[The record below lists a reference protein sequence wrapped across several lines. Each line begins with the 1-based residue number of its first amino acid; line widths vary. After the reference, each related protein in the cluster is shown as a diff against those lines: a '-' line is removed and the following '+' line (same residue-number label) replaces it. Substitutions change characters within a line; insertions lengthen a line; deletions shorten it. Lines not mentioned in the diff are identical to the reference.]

1 MMRKLPTCTIIALAL
16 LIGDGALIAFA
27 IFAFAGPP
35 GYIDIGLGQ
44 GEVLLFDAG
53 LSLLFFIQHSGM
65 VRSSFRRWTARFIPQ
80 EYDRAFYA
88 VASGA
93 VLLAVTVCWQETPH
107 LFQAPDG
114 VFRWS
119 LRAVYW
125 LSLLGVV
132 WGVLSLRFF
141 DPCGVWP
148 IVVRLRGKEQ
158 KRMPF
163 AARGAYLWVR
173 HPLYLFMMLAMW
185 SYPALQADRLLF
197 NGLWTIWI
205 VIGAFFEERD
215 LAVEFGE
222 TYREYQ
228 RQVPMLI
235 PWRLKAKSG
244 NITAWHS

>member
-1 MMRKLPTCTIIALAL
+1 MHKVPACLIIALAVIL
-16 LIGDGALIAFA
+16 GDGALIAFM
-27 IFAFAGPP
+27 IFAFAGPF
-35 GYIDIGLGQ
+35 GILALGLGQ
-44 GEVLLFDAG
+44 RETLWFDAG

-65 VRSSFRRWTARFIPQ
+65 VRGSFRRRTARFIPK
-80 EYDRAFYA
+80 EYDLAFYA
-88 VASGA
+88 IASGA
-93 VLLAVTVCWQETPH
+93 VLLPVTICWQETPISF
-107 LFQAPDG
+107 LAPDG

-119 LRAVYW
+119 LRALYW
-125 LSLLGVV
+125 LSLPGLV

-173 HPLYLFMMLAMW
+173 HPLYLFMMLAIW

-205 VIGAFFEERD
+205 VIGAFLEERD
-215 LAVEFGE
+215 LVAEFGE
-222 TYREYQ
+222 AYREYQ
-228 RQVPMLI
+228 RQVPMII
-235 PWRLKAKSG
+235 PWRLKATRRFAVDG
-244 NITAWHS
+244 